1 MKKKKNDTVFIKKQK
16 RRLRRKNKDGNKD
29 IDKSGGVVFLM
40 SFWIRRMVRR
50 NFFQLLE
57 PPSWAVPARR
67 EERHEVSG

>member
-50 NFFQLLE
+50 NFLNHRLGQFLLGE
-57 PPSWAVPARR
+57 KRGMR
-67 EERHEVSG
+67 